1 MNYRTQFARIY
12 PMSEEFEPK
21 IHQSESNFGR
31 ELIDKAERF
40 FQKDG
45 KDGFAEYKFKNR
57 DWELLTKDLQQ
68 FGFRR
73 FIDDTIG
80 EAIFSITPQKLKMV
94 KIDGYG
100 LFLVPPNLILANKKI
115 IINEKGENISLSI
128 KESGEING
136 FKLSLN
142 TETIPTKENVLCQYQ
157 QLALIIDSSRN
168 YFFLKENFLIKKT
181 HQGKE
186 EAINVVEVETKR
198 ADDKEIRLFQ
208 KILAKDLQKIENDD
222 ISLRHWRIF

>member
-1 MNYRTQFARIY
+1 MG
-12 PMSEEFEPK
+12 EEFEPK
-21 IHQSESNFGR
+21 IHQSESNFGH

-45 KDGFAEYKFKNR
+45 KDGFAEYKFQDR

-80 EAIFSITPQKLKMV
+80 EAIFLITPQKLKMV

-100 LFLVPPNLILANKKI
+100 SFLVPPNLILPDKKI
-115 IINEKGENISLSI
+115 IINEKGKNIILPI
-128 KESGEING
+128 KESGEINC
-136 FKLSLN
+136 FKLALAM
-142 TETIPTKENVLCQYQ
+142 ETIPAKENIFYQYQ
-157 QLALIIDSSRN
+157 QLTLIINSSRN
-168 YFFLKENFLIKKT
+168 YFFLKENFLIKEH

-186 EAINVVEVETKR
+186 EAINVVEMKR
-198 ADDKEIRLFQ
+198 ADNKEIRLFQ
-208 KILAKDLQKIENDD
+208 KILAKNLQKK
-222 ISLRHWRIF
+222 LA